1 MKNGMQ
7 KNSTII
13 MTYLMVVVLLILSVI
28 VRPGYLN
35 FNNIQI
41 LSSQVAVLGF
51 VTIGQSLVILTGGM
65 DLSVPWMFTIAGF
78 LAANLSNGDNS
89 KVVYVI
95 PIVLVVGVV
104 MGLFNGVGVAYM
116 GIAPVVMTMASNI
129 IFQGLLVGSFNGM
142 PGGTAPSFIKSLSTG
157 SVGPLNY
164 LFLIWL
170 VVSAIAL
177 VALYKMPFGRKLY
190 SVGSNEK
197 VAQFSG
203 INVKLIKTSAYALSG
218 LMAALAGI
226 LYSGRLGQLYLGM
239 GDEYQMQSIAA
250 VAIGGISLIGG
261 SGSYVGAMA
270 GTLIIIV
277 LNGVLAAINIS
288 EGAQRIVYGIVLFIA
303 VLISTRRKNVKLV
316 PVKKTEDG

>member
-1 MKNGMQ
+1 MKQSIQ
-7 KNSTII
+7 KHSAIL
-13 MTYLMVVVLLILSVI
+13 MTYLIAVVLLVLAAV

-35 FNNIQI
+35 FNNIQV
-41 LSSQVAVLGF
+41 LSSQIAILGF
-51 VTIGQSLVILTGGM
+51 VTLGQALVIITGGM

-78 LAANLSNGDNS
+78 LVANLTNGEDS

-95 PIVLVVGVV
+95 PIVLFIGIL

-142 PGGTAPSFIKSLSTG
+142 PGGSSPASVKSLATG
-157 SVGPLNY
+157 ALGPFNY

-170 VVSAIAL
+170 GVSALAL
-177 VALYKMPFGRKLY
+177 VLLYGTPFGRRLY

-203 INVKLIKTSAYALSG
+203 VNVKFIKTSAYVLSG
-218 LMAALAGI
+218 LMASLAGI

-270 GTLIIIV
+270 GTLIIII
-277 LNGVLAAINIS
+277 LNGVLAAVNIS

-303 VLISTRRKNVKLV
+303 VLISTLRNNGRLV
-316 PVKKTEDG
+316 PAKKTENN